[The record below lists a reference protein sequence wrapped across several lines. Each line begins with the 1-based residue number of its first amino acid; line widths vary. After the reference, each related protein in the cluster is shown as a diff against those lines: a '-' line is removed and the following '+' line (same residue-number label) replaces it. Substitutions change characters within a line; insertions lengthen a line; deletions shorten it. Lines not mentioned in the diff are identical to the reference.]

1 MLKAYSIFKDLDQ
14 KACEIITNAGI
25 QLELSQKEE
34 RPNKEDLVELLKNY
48 DILII
53 GVKEKLTQDMLKEIN
68 GKKII
73 ATLSIGLDHI
83 DKSFFESEYIKVINC
98 PTANVISVA
107 EHIFSLILS
116 LKKTIVEANDIS
128 IKGGTKKDLSRRSQ
142 DISGST
148 IGIIGAGKIAKE
160 VMKIAKVF
168 NMKIVC
174 YTLHPEKHQD
184 LLEQDIQ
191 FLDLDELLSIADIIT
206 VNIPLNETSQNLIS
220 NDKIQLM
227 KKSAT
232 FINTSRVEIV
242 DIDALMKYADE
253 NEKYPILY
261 LQHGYGENEL
271 GWLYQGRLAETV
283 DRLIYSGKIK
293 PMLIVMAD
301 GMMRCTEENGSV
313 VHRPELFTE
322 ELIEDIMPLVEN
334 RYRVKNGGKYHAIAG
349 LSMGSLQ
356 TCMTVF
362 NNPGL
367 FEWAGLFSGFM
378 SNIFDGNDTHLE
390 NLKQNADSFE
400 HSIRLFFRAMGKD
413 DPFWPVFEKDD
424 RFCEEYGIRCVRKVY
439 DGAHTWNVWRSCI
452 KDFLPL
458 LFREND

>member
-1 MLKAYSIFKDLDQ
+1 MLTAYSIFKDLDQ

-34 RPNKEDLVELLKNY
+34 RPNKEELIELLKNY

-53 GVKEKLTQDMLKEIN
+53 GVKEKFTQDMLKEVKR
-68 GKKII
+68 KKII

-253 NEKYPILY
+253 NETFNVGL
-261 LQHGYGENEL
+261 
-271 GWLYQGRLAETV
+271 
-283 DRLIYSGKIK
+283 
-293 PMLIVMAD
+293 
-301 GMMRCTEENGSV
+301 
-313 VHRPELFTE
+313 
-322 ELIEDIMPLVEN
+322 DIDVEN
-334 RYRVKNGGKYHAIAG
+334 YKEILSVKRNNVIITPHIAG
-349 LSMGSLQ
+349 VTQQAIERMDIELA
-356 TCMTVF
+356 
-362 NNPGL
+362 NN
-367 FEWAGLFSGFM
+367 
-378 SNIFDGNDTHLE
+378 
-390 NLKQNADSFE
+390 
-400 HSIRLFFRAMGKD
+400 IRKYL
-413 DPFWPVFEKDD
+413 
-424 RFCEEYGIRCVRKVY
+424 
-439 DGAHTWNVWRSCI
+439 NQ
-452 KDFLPL
+452 
-458 LFREND
+458 